1 MTDAEPG
8 RGTEPAGGGSASEG
22 RVSSGPPTGG
32 SAAEPGPWVSVTGA
46 GPGRPSEQPLHWG
59 RLVGGVVVLALLVF
73 VGVAAASAVTARRAA
88 GREAVND
95 ALAITDVLGESVM
108 QPAIT
113 GDLFSTD
120 TATRQAA
127 IARLDTTVRERL
139 LSDTIVRVKLW
150 KPDGTIVYAD
160 EPQLIGMRF
169 ALDDEETQALDDRV
183 TKAEISDLSA
193 PENQFER
200 SNNRK
205 LLEVYRPVWA
215 ADGQTLLFETY
226 SAYDAVTA
234 RTGDLTRGFG
244 GITLTSLLLM
254 LVAQAPLTWA
264 LVARVRRSQRDREA
278 YLARAVQASDDERR
292 RIAATLHDG
301 AVQELVGS
309 AFLVAGAADRA
320 RAAHDDTTAAQLDL
334 AAGSVRSSIGGLRS
348 LLVDIYPPSLRN
360 AGLRSALTDLTA
372 PLRAQSVAVEVEV
385 PDELQLPPEKEELV
399 FRVAQECLRNTMKHA
414 DAESVRVTL
423 DDHQGRTVLDMMD
436 DGVGF
441 DLDTVMKR
449 PQEGHFGVR
458 LIADQASAGGAELL
472 VRTAPGAGTHWRLE
486 ISR

>member
-1 MTDAEPG
+1 MTEPTDPEPEGAEP
-8 RGTEPAGGGSASEG
+8 A
-22 RVSSGPPTGG
+22 
-32 SAAEPGPWVSVTGA
+32 WVSVTGA
-46 GPGRPSEQPLHWG
+46 GTARTFDQPLHWG

-73 VGVAAASAVTARRAA
+73 VGVAAASAITARRAA
-88 GREAVND
+88 EREAVND

-108 QPAIT
+108 QPALT
-113 GDLFSTD
+113 DDLFSTD
-120 TATRQAA
+120 ATTRTTALG
-127 IARLDTTVRERL
+127 RLDTTVRERL
-139 LSDTIVRVKLW
+139 LSATIVRVKLW

-169 ALDDEETQALDDRV
+169 ALDDEELEALENPV
-183 TKAEISDLSA
+183 TKAEISDLSS

-200 SNNRK
+200 ENDRK

-215 ADGQTLLFETY
+215 PDGQTLLFETY

-320 RAAHDDTTAAQLDL
+320 RAADDRTTAQQLDL

-360 AGLRSALTDLTA
+360 AGLRSALTDLAA
-372 PLRAQSVAVEVEV
+372 PLRAQGVSVEVAV
-385 PDELQLPPEKEELV
+385 PDDTGLPPEKEELI
-399 FRVAQECLRNTMKHA
+399 FRVAQECLRNSMKHA
-414 DAESVRVTL
+414 DAENVQVTL
-423 DDHQGRTVLDMMD
+423 TGPDDEGRTVLEMVD

-441 DLDTVMKR
+441 DLGSVAGR
-449 PQEGHFGVR
+449 PEEGHFGFR
-458 LIADQASAGGAELL
+458 LVADQASAAGAELL
-472 VRTAPGAGTHWRLE
+472 VRTAPGAGTRWRLE

>member
-1 MTDAEPG
+1 MTDA
-8 RGTEPAGGGSASEG
+8 TEAGDAQA
-22 RVSSGPPTGG
+22 VTDL
-32 SAAEPGPWVSVTGA
+32 PWVSVTGA
-46 GPGRPSEQPLHWG
+46 DAGRTSEQPLRWS

-73 VGVAAASAVTARRAA
+73 AGVAVVSQVTARRAA
-88 GREAVND
+88 EREAVND
-95 ALAITDVLGESVM
+95 ALTITDVLAESVM
-108 QPAIT
+108 QPALT
-113 GDLFSTD
+113 EDLFSTD
-120 TATRQAA
+120 PATRKAA
-127 IARLDTTVRERL
+127 LAKLDATVRERL
-139 LSDTIVRVKLW
+139 LSNTIVRVKLW
-150 KPDGTIVYAD
+150 DPDGTIVYAD

-169 ALDDEETQALDDRV
+169 ALDEEETEALEHPV
-183 TKAEISDLSA
+183 TKAEISDLTA
-193 PENQFER
+193 PENRFER
-200 SNNRK
+200 INNRK
-205 LLEVYRPVWA
+205 LLEVYRPVW
-215 ADGQTLLFETY
+215 GPNHETLLFETY

-234 RTGDLTRGFG
+234 RTGQLWRGFG

-320 RAAHDDTTAAQLDL
+320 RLADQAMARQLDL

-372 PLRAQSVAVEVEV
+372 PLRAQGVAVTVEV
-385 PDELQLPPEKEELV
+385 PEDIQLSPEREELV

-423 DDHQGRTVLDMMD
+423 SGPDQEGRTVLELKD

-441 DLDTVMKR
+441 DLGAVLGN
-449 PQEGHFGVR
+449 PEEGHFGLR
-458 LIADQASAGGAELL
+458 LVADQASAAGAVLMA
-472 VRTAPGAGTHWRLE
+472 RTAPGVGTQWRLE
-486 ISR
+486 VPR

>member
-1 MTDAEPG
+1 MTDDA
-8 RGTEPAGGGSASEG
+8 
-22 RVSSGPPTGG
+22 
-32 SAAEPGPWVSVTGA
+32 WVSVAGA
-46 GPGRPSEQPLHWG
+46 GTVRASDQPLRWG

-73 VGVAAASAVTARRAA
+73 AGVAAVSAVTARRAA
-88 GREAVND
+88 EREAVND

-108 QPAIT
+108 QPALT
-113 GDLFSTD
+113 DDLSSAD
-120 TATRQAA
+120 ATRRQAA
-127 IARLDTTVRERL
+127 LDQLDVTVRERL

-160 EPQLIGMRF
+160 ESQLIGMRF
-169 ALDDEETQALDDRV
+169 ALDDEEIEALDERV

-193 PENQFER
+193 PENRFER

-215 ADGQTLLFETY
+215 PDGQTLLFETY

-234 RTGDLTRGFG
+234 RTSQLWRGFG
-244 GITLTSLLLM
+244 GITLTSLLLL

-264 LVARVRRSQRDREA
+264 LVARVRRAQAEREA

-309 AFLVAGAADRA
+309 AFLVAGVADRA
-320 RAAHDDTTAAQLDL
+320 RAAGDGTAAQQLDL

-348 LLVDIYPPSLRN
+348 LLVDIYPPSLRS
-360 AGLRSALTDLTA
+360 AGLRAALTDLAA
-372 PLRAQSVAVEVEV
+372 PLRAQGVGVLVEV
-385 PDELQLPPEKEELV
+385 PDEPELTAEKEELV
-399 FRVAQECLRNTMKHA
+399 FRVAQECLRNIMKHA
-414 DAESVRVTL
+414 DAENVRVGL
-423 DDHQGRTVLDMMD
+423 HGPDEEGHTVLELVD

-441 DLDTVMKR
+441 DLGAVLAR
-449 PQEGHFGVR
+449 PEEGHFGLR
-458 LIADQASAGGAELL
+458 LVADQAAAAGAELR
-472 VRTAPGAGTHWRLE
+472 VRTAPGEGTSWRLE
-486 ISR
+486 VPR